1 MTTTKT
7 NGTKK
12 NADTLKATSVTVKKL
27 SARDLKSLAKKAAIE
42 AKAAAKNAPKAAAP
56 APITV
61 PADMGANAKFPFA
74 VLCIAAKDSSVSYER
89 FQTAKARDLRL
100 RVLEAD
106 KTLSAARAENYT
118 PAPAAVTPAPAK
130 AAKPAKAPKAP
141 KAPADAVL
149 KVRLYSK
156 GEFYFGKHVAAR
168 MAGMTHVAIEAN
180 GKKVTL
186 TPTKSTKDT
195 FALMYCHKAPVL
207 RVKEALKDLGI
218 VTVATQ
224 DLVAKPVGET
234 AFTVE
239 VK

>member
-1 MTTTKT
+1 MKTT
-7 NGTKK
+7 NVTKK
-12 NADTLKATSVTVKKL
+12 NMTVTTDASPKANPLKAVLAENTAAKKR

-42 AKAAAKNAPKAAAP
+42 AKAAAKKSAEPISAFAGARNVLGLVADIAAKNAPKAAVA
-56 APITV
+56 
-61 PADMGANAKFPFA
+61 
-74 VLCIAAKDSSVSYER
+74 
-89 FQTAKARDLRL
+89 
-100 RVLEAD
+100 
-106 KTLSAARAENYT
+106 
-118 PAPAAVTPAPAK
+118 PAPAK

-141 KAPADAVL
+141 KAPAEAVL
-149 KVRLYSK
+149 KVRLYAK
-156 GEFYFGKHVAAR
+156 GEFYFGRHVAAR
-168 MAGMTHVAIEAN
+168 MEGMTHVAVEAN
-180 GKKVTL
+180 GRKVTL

-195 FALMYCHKAPVL
+195 FPLMYCHKAPVL